1 MTDSASLSQALTLKQ
16 QAFIDAYL
24 ANGFNA
30 TQAAITAKYSRK
42 TARSIGYENLTK
54 PHIKAVIDAYLSTYA
69 MSAKEVLARLTAH
82 AQGDIGDVWNEKK
95 GGVDWGRAR
104 RLGATS
110 LIKRVKRKTRRETTM
125 INDELVTVDIIE
137 EEIEF
142 HDAQAALIQLGKV
155 HGLFIEKTEHLG
167 DIGLSWKDVI
177 KAAQDHDAERDSD
190 TPRAK
195 GDWSDRE

>member
-1 MTDSASLSQALTLKQ
+1 MTDSADSSPLTPKQ

-24 ANGFNA
+24 VNGFNA

-54 PHIKAVIDAYLSTYA
+54 PHIRAVIDASLKAYS
-69 MSAKEVLARLTAH
+69 MGPEEVLSRLTAH
-82 AQGDIGDVWNEKK
+82 ARGDIGDVWNEKK
-95 GGVDWGRAR
+95 GGVDWSKAR
-104 RLGATS
+104 RLGVTS
-110 LIKRVKRKTRRETTM
+110 LIKRVKRRTRRETVTVD
-125 INDELVTVDIIE
+125 DELVTVDTIE

-142 HDAQAALIQLGKV
+142 HDAQAALVQLGKA
-155 HGLFIEKTEHLG
+155 HGLFVDKMEHMG
-167 DIGLSWKDVI
+167 DVGLSWKDVI

-195 GDWSDRE
+195 SDWSDSE